1 MTDPCWDKIGPP
13 AGLVPTM
20 RLLLVEDNAR
30 LAALVGE
37 GLEKQ
42 GFAVDWYETVDGAEH
57 AQTVAHYDLLLV
69 DLGLPDGDGLDLI
82 RAMRRRRNSTPILV
96 LTARGGLDDRVAGLD
111 AGADDYLVKPFQ
123 IPELAARCRALLRRP
138 GNALDAVLTAGDIV
152 LVPAERTIRVSGQA
166 IEATPREVALLE
178 QLLRRSGHVVAKPA
192 LENALYSMDA
202 EVTPNALE
210 ATVSRL
216 RKRLAAAASDVQ
228 IKTVHGVGYA
238 LFAPRPANE

>member
-1 MTDPCWDKIGPP
+1 
-13 AGLVPTM
+13 M
-20 RLLLVEDNAR
+20 RILLVEDNAR
-30 LAALVGE
+30 LAELVRD
-37 GLEKQ
+37 GLDRL
-42 GFAVDWYETVDGAEH
+42 GFAVDWYDSVEGAEH
-57 AQTVAHYDLLLV
+57 AQQVSHYDLLLV

-82 RAMRRRRNSTPILV
+82 RAMRRRRNSTPIMV

-138 GNALDAVLTAGDIV
+138 GSSIDTVLTAGNITLD
-152 LVPAERTIRVSGQA
+152 PSERSVCVAGTVID
-166 IEATPREVALLE
+166 ATPREVALLE
-178 QLLRRSGHVVAKPA
+178 QLLRRSGHVVAKTG
-192 LENALYSMDA
+192 LESALYSMDA

-216 RKRLAAAASDVQ
+216 RKRLLAAEADVQ

-238 LFAPRPANE
+238 LFAPRLANG